1 MRKRGGMGWR
11 LMGAA
16 LAALALTGG
25 MAARAAAQ
33 TSDTRPWLGVSTQE
47 ITSDLRE
54 GLNYKGTGGVLVTRV
69 VRDSPASRAGIMKGD
84 VLVSLNSRTIDTP
97 DELTDVVRAAKVG
110 QSVSLSVVRDGIK
123 KSMTAKLAEW
133 PSDESEYD
141 DMPAPPATPRAPRAP
156 RAPRSYSY
164 SWDGDDFNFGP
175 GMTMFRGRGRLGVQ
189 IQNLNSDLGDALG
202 VPGGKGVLVTGV
214 IDDTPAAKVGIK
226 GGDVIVGVEGATIED
241 TDDLSRE
248 LRKHEGKT
256 SITLM
261 RRGVKR
267 VVTPELE
274 ERQSTYW
281 YDGDRRHAITV
292 VPDVRMKVQPDLSDD
307 ERADLKKEMEAL
319 RKEMA
324 EMKRQMEESSKPAP
338 APKKKS

>member
-47 ITSDLRE
+47 ITDDLRD
-54 GLNYKGTGGVLVTRV
+54 GLSYKGTGGVLVSRV
-69 VRDSPASRAGIMKGD
+69 VSDSPASRAGIKKGD

-97 DELTDVVRAAKVG
+97 DELTDVVQACKVG
-110 QSVSLSVVRDGIK
+110 QSVSLVLSRGGAKRTV
-123 KSMTAKLAEW
+123 TAKLVEW
-133 PSDESEYD
+133 PADESDLYD
-141 DMPAPPATPRAPRAP
+141 APTPPTPPSAPRAP
-156 RAPRSYSY
+156 RARSYHY

-175 GMTMFRGRGRLGVQ
+175 GMTVLRGRGRLGVQ
-189 IQNLNSDLGDALG
+189 IQNLNGDLGEALG
-202 VPGGKGVLVTGV
+202 VPGGKGVLVTSV

-261 RRGVKR
+261 RRGAKR

-274 ERQSTYW
+274 DRQTRYW

-292 VPDVRMKVQPDLSDD
+292 VPDVRIKRDMSDD
-307 ERADLKKEMEAL
+307 DRAELKKEMEAL
-319 RKEMA
+319 RQEMQ
-324 EMKRQMEESSKPAP
+324 EMKRQMEEDKATTKAP

>member
-1 MRKRGGMGWR
+1 
-11 LMGAA
+11 MGAA

-47 ITSDLRE
+47 ITDDLRD
-54 GLNYKGTGGVLVTRV
+54 GLSYKGTGGVLVSRV
-69 VRDSPASRAGIMKGD
+69 VSDSPAGRAGIKKGD

-97 DELTDVVRAAKVG
+97 DELTDVVRACKVG
-110 QSVSLSVVRDGIK
+110 QSVSLVLSRAGAKRTV
-123 KSMTAKLAEW
+123 TAKLVEW
-133 PSDESEYD
+133 PADESD
-141 DMPAPPATPRAPRAP
+141 LQDLPTPPAPPSAPRAP
-156 RAPRSYSY
+156 RARSYSY
-164 SWDGDDFNFGP
+164 SWDGDNFGP
-175 GMTMFRGRGRLGVQ
+175 NMTVFRSRGRLGVQ
-189 IQNLNSDLGDALG
+189 IQNLNGDLGEALG
-202 VPGGKGVLVTGV
+202 VPGGKGVLVTDV

-261 RRGVKR
+261 RRGAKR

-274 ERQSTYW
+274 ERQTTW
-281 YDGDRRHAITV
+281 YDGDRRHTITV
-292 VPDVRMKVQPDLSDD
+292 APDVRMKVQRDLSDD
-307 ERADLKKEMEAL
+307 DRAELKKEMEAL
-319 RKEMA
+319 RQEMQ
-324 EMKRQMEESSKPAP
+324 EMKRQMEEDKATTKAP

>member
-33 TSDTRPWLGVSTQE
+33 TSSDTRPWLGVSTQE

-69 VRDSPASRAGIMKGD
+69 VRDSPASRAGILKGD

-110 QSVSLSVVRDGIK
+110 QSVSVSLSRDGVK
-123 KSMTAKLAEW
+123 KNVSAKLAEW
-133 PSDESEYD
+133 PSDESEFD
-141 DMPAPPATPRAPRAP
+141 DLPTPPAAPRAP
-156 RAPRSYSY
+156 RAPRTYHY
-164 SWDGDDFNFGP
+164 SWDGDDFN
-175 GMTMFRGRGRLGVQ
+175 GMTMFRGRARLGVQ
-189 IQNLNSDLGDALG
+189 IQNLNGDLGEALG
-202 VPGGKGVLVTGV
+202 VPGGKGVLVTDV
-214 IDDTPAAKVGIK
+214 INDTPAEKVGIK
-226 GGDVIVGVEGATIED
+226 GGDVIVAVEGATIED

-281 YDGDRRHAITV
+281 YDGGRRSIV
-292 VPDVRMKVQPDLSDD
+292 IPDIRTKVQRDLSDD
-307 ERADLKKEMEAL
+307 ERAEFKKEMEAL
-319 RKEMA
+319 RREMD
-324 EMKRQMEESSKPAP
+324 EMKRQMGESSKPAP